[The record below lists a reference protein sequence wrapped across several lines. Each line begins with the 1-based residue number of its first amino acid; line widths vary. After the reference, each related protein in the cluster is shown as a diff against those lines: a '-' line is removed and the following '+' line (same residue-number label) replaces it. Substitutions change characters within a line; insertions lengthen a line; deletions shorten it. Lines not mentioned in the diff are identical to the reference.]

1 MYIGLIS
8 DTHGVFDPQFKEF
21 FAPVDQI
28 WHAGDF
34 GGGMDLAA
42 EIAKF
47 KPLVGVAGNCD
58 NYDLRFTHPMHRFF
72 ECEGMKVLM
81 THIGGYPGR
90 YDPRARKLIDE
101 YRPDIFIC
109 GHSHILKVV
118 RDPKRN
124 MLVINPGAAGLYGFH
139 KARTLVKLTIDNG
152 TFSDMEIIELA
163 EKRK

>member
-8 DTHGVFDPQFKEF
+8 DTHGVFDQQFKEF

-124 MLVINPGAAGLYGFH
+124 MLVINPGAAGIQGFH
-139 KARTLVKLTIDNG
+139 VVRTALRFVIKDRQI
-152 TFSDMEIIELA
+152 SDMELFELD
-163 EKRK
+163 R